1 MHHAILNLVIIILS
15 LSISS
20 CFQKEQSA
28 KQEQVSSSFISG
40 PKGQSGEHT
49 AIYQDSEGNVYGY
62 YEYLPEQFV
71 ESNTDIALL
80 FYWNGSN
87 AITGNGQE
95 DLVKLL
101 TQGLPQLI
109 NQDRHFNTIIIS
121 AMMNDW
127 KTADIAPFVDY
138 IMKRYKGHFDPNRI
152 YMSGFSAGGGLTI
165 RYAADHAKSLAAIAP
180 IAPAIKAPSF
190 RQPSDNMALVPSW
203 FFHNSADDVVE
214 VWRSRVWHQAL
225 IEKGGEHKITIYQK
239 NGHYAWQ
246 ETYNNPEFW
255 QWLLSKNK
263 AERER
268 EVL

>member
-1 MHHAILNLVIIILS
+1 MLHLKLSLIIVTLS
-15 LSISS
+15 LSLSS
-20 CFQKEQSA
+20 CFPKEQSA
-28 KQEQVSSSFISG
+28 EQEQVSSLFVPG
-40 PKGQSGEHT
+40 PKGQSGEQT

-62 YEYLPEQFV
+62 YEYLPEQFI
-71 ESNTDIALL
+71 EFNADIALL

-87 AITGNGQE
+87 AITGNGQQ

-101 TQGLPQLI
+101 SQGLPQLI

-121 AMMNDW
+121 AMMRDW

-138 IMKRYKGHFDPNRI
+138 IINRYKGHFDPNRI
-152 YMSGFSAGGGLTI
+152 YMSGFSAGGGITI
-165 RYAADHAKSLAAIAP
+165 RYAADHAENLAAIAP

-190 RQPSDNMALVPSW
+190 RQPSDIMALVPSW

-239 NGHYAWQ
+239 NGHYAWLD
-246 ETYNNPEFW
+246 TYNNPEFW
-255 QWLLSKNK
+255 YWLLAKTK
-263 AERER
+263 AGKEE
-268 EVL
+268 L